1 MPVALTWWQCDSDH
15 ALCTNSRCGR
25 PSAECI
31 ERSSRNLTVG
41 LVNNMPDGALE
52 ATERQFISLLEAAS
66 GEFSVSLSLY
76 SLPGISRSET
86 TQRYVDQHYQSV
98 ESLWT
103 TELDGLIVTGRE
115 PLTSNLRDEPY
126 WDSFVQVVEWA
137 RERTQSTIWS
147 CLAAHAAVL
156 HMDGIQRVR
165 SAQKHSGI
173 IDCALASNHLITANL
188 PARFRMPHSRWNG
201 LLEADLV
208 RCGYLVLSRA
218 GDAGVDCFAK
228 QVDSLFVLFQ
238 GHPEYQSDTL
248 LLEYRRDISRYLRGE
263 ISAYPNAP
271 GGYFNRETLQELLQ
285 IEHKG
290 TTRPQEETLAQA
302 TKILSKADVAAGWR
316 SIAATIYGN
325 WLRFISSGKRLRL
338 KNQFAASS
346 RASKAVQPVQQGC
359 TELCRTIA
367 DSASPPTWEP
377 NS

>member
-1 MPVALTWWQCDSDH
+1 MPLALTWWQSDSDRD
-15 ALCTNSRCGR
+15 LYTNSRCGR

-31 ERSSRNLTVG
+31 ERSSGNLTVG

-76 SLPGISRSET
+76 SLPGISRSGT
-86 TQRYVDQHYQSV
+86 AQKYVDQHYQSV

-103 TELDGLIVTGRE
+103 TELDGLIITGRE

-126 WDSFVQVVEWA
+126 WDSFVQVLEWA
-137 RERTQSTIWS
+137 RERTRSTIWS

-165 SAQKHSGI
+165 GAQKHSGI
-173 IDCALASNHLITANL
+173 MDCALASNHLITANL
-188 PARFRMPHSRWNG
+188 PARFRIPHSRWNG

-228 QVDSLFVLFQ
+228 QANSLFVFFQ
-238 GHPEYQSDTL
+238 GHPEYESDTL
-248 LLEYRRDISRYLRGE
+248 LLEYRRDIARYLRGE
-263 ISAYPNAP
+263 TSAYPNAP

-285 IEHKG
+285 IEHKDA
-290 TTRPQEETLAQA
+290 TRPQEETLARA
-302 TKILSKADVAAGWR
+302 TKILLKADAADGWR

-338 KNQFAASS
+338 KSQLAART
-346 RASKAVQPVQQGC
+346 RASEATQPVLQG
-359 TELCRTIA
+359 LH
-367 DSASPPTWEP
+367 
-377 NS
+377 